1 MEINKYML
9 LADLTAIVHL
19 AYILF
24 VLAGQGLILIGWV
37 RGWHWTRGRI
47 FRMLHLA
54 AIGLV
59 VIEALSGIFCPLT
72 LLENYLRV
80 RSGDA
85 LYSSSFIGYW
95 TDALIYYTAPEWVFT
110 LVYSVFFIVVVV
122 TFIAYPPRSAKNN
135 GRAGC
140 DD

>member
-1 MEINKYML
+1 MYTL
-9 LADLTAIVHL
+9 LANLTAMIHV

-24 VLAGQGLILIGWV
+24 VLAGQGLILIGWA
-37 RGWHWTRGRI
+37 RGWHWTRARI

-54 AIGLV
+54 AIGFV
-59 VIEALSGIFCPLT
+59 VIETLSGIFCPLT
-72 LLENYLRV
+72 LLENYLRA

-95 TDALIYYTAPEWVFT
+95 VDWLIYYNAPEWVFA

-122 TFIAYPPRSAKNN
+122 TFIVYPPRRAKNN
-135 GRAGC
+135 GQEEC